1 MTAAVIGSNSRA
13 FGMQPDPP
21 KAERIIDEVRVRQI
35 HLFLTIL
42 SKLSDMPKKTILAR
56 RKSGAKGRSLRRLAI
71 HFAHFLQSPQW
82 EQRIIFHLD
91 RKQLGQEEVAIAKK
105 LEADPGA
112 AWAVGR
118 LFDAMSL
125 LVSINV
131 TDLFALTTNSRPQT
145 ARSVDEEM
153 AAEIPE
159 DEAPEP
165 KPTRRAPYNPAKD
178 VSPEKLRRK
187 QEAEALVAKAQLT
200 RQLEA
205 TVGEIRIAKAV
216 IQTGGAQGAG
226 KEARDD
232 AKRATRELDALMKKE
247 RSLRLALGE
256 IKPSKEECT

>member
-1 MTAAVIGSNSRA
+1 
-13 FGMQPDPP
+13 MQPDPP

-125 LVSINV
+125 LVSISV

-145 ARSVDEEM
+145 ARSVDEEIS
-153 AAEIPE
+153 AEIPVE
-159 DEAPEP
+159 PEAPAKP
-165 KPTRRAPYNPAKD
+165 KLKPAWNPARDAK
-178 VSPEKLRRK
+178 PEALRRQ
-187 QEAEALVAKAQLT
+187 QEAEALAARGQLK
-200 RQLEA
+200 RKLAA
-205 TVGEIRIAKAV
+205 TESNIRIAKAV
-216 IQTGGAQGAG
+216 IQTGAATGAG

-232 AKRATRELDALMKKE
+232 AKRSARELDALMKQE
-247 RSLRLALGE
+247 RALRLAICE
-256 IKPSKEECT
+256 IDTKQGIVLKRRLADGV

>member
-1 MTAAVIGSNSRA
+1 MIAATIGSNSSR

-82 EQRIIFHLD
+82 EQRLIFQLD

-118 LFDAMSL
+118 MFDAMSL
-125 LVSINV
+125 IMSIKV
-131 TDLFALTTNSRPQT
+131 TDLLSLTTNSRPQT
-145 ARSVDEEM
+145 ARSVDEEI
-153 AAEIPE
+153 AAEIPVE
-159 DEAPEP
+159 EVAPAKP
-165 KPTRRAPYNPAKD
+165 KLKPAWNPAKD
-178 VSPEKLRRK
+178 PKPEALRRSR
-187 QEAEALVAKAQLT
+187 EADQLVAKGQLQ
-200 RQLEA
+200 RQLESTQSA
-205 TVGEIRIAKAV
+205 IRIAKAV
-216 IQTGGAQGAG
+216 IQTGGAEGAG
-226 KEARDD
+226 KEARTD
-232 AKRATRELDALMKKE
+232 AKRAAKDLESLIKKE
-247 RSLRLALGE
+247 RSLIRALGE
-256 IKPSKEECT
+256 IKQSEEA

>member
-1 MTAAVIGSNSRA
+1 
-13 FGMQPDPP
+13 MQPDPP
-21 KAERIIDEVRVRQI
+21 KAERILDEVRVRQI

-42 SKLSDMPKKTILAR
+42 SKLAGMPKKTILAR
-56 RKSGAKGRSLRRLAI
+56 RKSGKEGRSLRRLGI

-82 EQRIIFHLD
+82 EQRVIFGLD

-105 LEADPGA
+105 LEADPVA

-131 TDLFALTTNSRPQT
+131 TDLLSLTTNSRPQT
-145 ARSVDEEM
+145 ARSVDEEI
-153 AAEIPE
+153 AAEIPVE
-159 DEAPEP
+159 PEAPAKP
-165 KPTRRAPYNPAKD
+165 KLKPAWNPATDAKPDALRRA
-178 VSPEKLRRK
+178 S
-187 QEAEALVAKAQLT
+187 EADAIVARNQLQ

-205 TVGEIRIAKAV
+205 TQSAIRIAKAV
-216 IQTGGAQGAG
+216 IQTGGAEGAG

-247 RSLRLALGE
+247 RSLKLALGE
-256 IKPSKEECT
+256 IGAKQ

>member
-1 MTAAVIGSNSRA
+1 
-13 FGMQPDPP
+13 MQPDPP
-21 KAERIIDEVRVRQI
+21 KAERILDKARVRQI
-35 HLFLTIL
+35 QLFLTIV
-42 SKLSDMPKKTILAR
+42 SKLADMPKKTILAR

-71 HFAHFLQSPQW
+71 HFAHFVGSPQW
-82 EQRIIFHLD
+82 EQRHIFQLD

-118 LFDAMSL
+118 MFDAMAI
-125 LVSINV
+125 LVSVNV
-131 TDLFALTTNSRPQT
+131 ADLLSLTTNSRPQT

-216 IQTGGAQGAG
+216 IQAGGHDGAG
-226 KEARDD
+226 KD
-232 AKRATRELDALMKKE
+232 AKADARRAAKDLEALLRKE
-247 RSLRLALGE
+247 RSLKRALGE
-256 IKPSKEECT
+256 VERPIPANS

>member
-1 MTAAVIGSNSRA
+1 MVAATIGSNSSR

-82 EQRIIFHLD
+82 EQRLIFQLD

-105 LEADPGA
+105 LEADAGA

-118 LFDAMSL
+118 MFDAMSL
-125 LVSINV
+125 IMSIKV
-131 TDLFALTTNSRPQT
+131 TDLLCLTTNSRPQT
-145 ARSVDEEM
+145 ARSVDEEI
-153 AAEIPE
+153 AAEIPV
-159 DEAPEP
+159 EADAPAKPKLKPAWNPARDP
-165 KPTRRAPYNPAKD
+165 KPDA
-178 VSPEKLRRK
+178 LRRQ
-187 QEAEALVAKAQLT
+187 QEAEALAARGQLK
-200 RQLEA
+200 RKLEA
-205 TVGEIRIAKAV
+205 TESAIRIAKAV
-216 IQTGGAQGAG
+216 IQTGAATGAG

-232 AKRATRELDALMKKE
+232 AKRSARELDALMKQE
-247 RSLRLALGE
+247 RALRLALGE
-256 IKPSKEECT
+256 ITPPHNL

>member
-1 MTAAVIGSNSRA
+1 
-13 FGMQPDPP
+13 MQPDPP

-118 LFDAMSL
+118 LFDAMAML
-125 LVSINV
+125 MSISV
-131 TDLFALTTNSRPQT
+131 TDLFSLTANSRPQT
-145 ARSVDEEM
+145 ARSVDAEI
-153 AAEIPE
+153 AAEIPV
-159 DEAPEP
+159 DEAPAKP
-165 KPTRRAPYNPAKD
+165 KLKPAWNPARDAK
-178 VSPEKLRRK
+178 PEALRRQ
-187 QEAEALVAKAQLT
+187 QEAEALAARGQLK

-205 TVGEIRIAKAV
+205 TLSAIRIAKAV
-216 IQTGGAQGAG
+216 IQTGGADGAG

-232 AKRATRELDALMKKE
+232 AKRSARELDALMKKE
-247 RSLRLALGE
+247 RALRLALGE
-256 IKPSKEECT
+256 VGEKQVD

>member
-1 MTAAVIGSNSRA
+1 MIAATIGSNSLA

-82 EQRIIFHLD
+82 EQRLIFQLD

-105 LEADPGA
+105 LEADPVA
-112 AWAVGR
+112 EWAVGR

-131 TDLFALTTNSRPQT
+131 TDLLSLTTNSRPQT
-145 ARSVDEEM
+145 ARSVDEEI
-153 AAEIPE
+153 AAEIPVE
-159 DEAPEP
+159 PEAPAKPKLKPAWNPATDAKPDALRRSDEA
-165 KPTRRAPYNPAKD
+165 KAI
-178 VSPEKLRRK
+178 
-187 QEAEALVAKAQLT
+187 VARNQLK
-200 RQLEA
+200 RELSA
-205 TVGEIRIAKAV
+205 TESAIRIAKAV
-216 IQTGGAQGAG
+216 IQTGGAEGAG
-226 KEARDD
+226 KEAKDD
-232 AKRATRELDALMKKE
+232 ARREARNLETLLKKE
-247 RSLRLALGE
+247 KALRLALGE
-256 IKPSKEECT
+256 VGAK